1 MQNARLGIGAR
12 LGVGFCVMIVLIVGI
27 TMTYIGNVQ
36 GLNADLAQINDVNAV
51 KQRYAINFR
60 GSVHDRAIAIR
71 DVAMLEPHE
80 RSAAVDEIASLADD
94 YRRSEIALV
103 EKMRESGGGTV
114 LERDIL
120 ERIEQ
125 IQAQTNPLVER
136 IIALQSVG
144 DSDSALATLVQVRPL
159 FVAWLSA
166 INEFIDLQ
174 EAENQR
180 IGSDVRDT
188 TEAFRF
194 VALASLA
201 VAVALALI
209 TAFLVGRSILR
220 PIAGLSSTMGQM
232 SKGEYKL
239 SVPFVNQRDEIGDMA
254 RTVELFRQE
263 LLKSEEAQISQLAEK
278 EDARRKAESEAA
290 RQSRVVRDISAGLS
304 RLAEGN
310 LTTPIASPAHDPF
323 PAEYDALRI
332 AYNDVVE
339 RLAGIVSRIGAV
351 TSSVC
356 AGSNEINAAAQDLSA
371 RAETQAAT
379 LEQSAAA
386 LTELAES
393 VRSTAQRAADAEK
406 ASQNNR
412 SNAENGAQIVRKAVG
427 AMREIEKSSEQ
438 ITRITGVIE
447 DIAFQ
452 TNLLALNAGVEAAR
466 AGEAGRGFAV
476 VASEVRG
483 LAQRASESAREIK
496 SLIEESAV
504 QVKAGS
510 GLVERTGES
519 LEEILMRASEVSEL
533 VADIAGAASEQAAG
547 LAEINTGVNQLDQVT
562 QQNAA
567 VAEETNA
574 AATSLLQ
581 KAEELTQE
589 LSGFRTSDQPNIQS
603 AEVIEMRAPTK
614 QPSVRSTGEKQASMA
629 SSKAVA
635 SKGVWKDF

>member
-1 MQNARLGIGAR
+1 MVI
-12 LGVGFCVMIVLIVGI
+12 LIIAMTV
-27 TMTYIGNVQ
+27 TYIGNVH
-36 GLNADLAQINDVNAV
+36 GLKADLAQINDVNAV

-71 DVAMLEPHE
+71 DVVMLDAGE
-80 RSAAVDEIASLADD
+80 RVAAVNEIASLADD
-94 YRRSEIALV
+94 YSRSETALAQMMH
-103 EKMRESGGGTV
+103 ETGGGTV

-120 ERIEQ
+120 GRIERI
-125 IQAQTNPLVER
+125 QAETNPLVER
-136 IIALQSVG
+136 IIALQSDG
-144 DSDSALATLVQVRPL
+144 DTDAALDTLAQVRPL

-166 INEFIDLQ
+166 INEFIDLH

-180 IGSDVRDT
+180 IGLEVRGT
-188 TEAFRF
+188 TEAFQS

-209 TAFLVGRSILR
+209 TAFLVARSILR
-220 PIAGLSSTMGQM
+220 PVAGLSATMVQM

-239 SVPFVNQRDEIGDMA
+239 SIPFLAQRDEIGDMA
-254 RTVELFRQE
+254 RTVELFRQA
-263 LLKSEEAQISQLAEK
+263 LIKSEEMQISQLAVQE
-278 EDARRKAESEAA
+278 EARKMAESEAA

-304 RLAEGN
+304 RLAEGD
-310 LTTPIASPAHDPF
+310 LTTPIDSPAHDPF
-323 PAEYDALRI
+323 PAEYDALRS
-332 AYNDVVE
+332 AYNEVVA

-351 TSSVC
+351 TTSVR
-356 AGSNEINAAAQDLSA
+356 AGSDEINAAAQDLSA

-386 LTELAES
+386 LNELAES
-393 VRSTAQRAADAEK
+393 VRSTAQRASDAEK

-412 SNAENGAQIVRKAVG
+412 NHAENGAQIVREAVG
-427 AMREIEKSSEQ
+427 AMRGIEKSSEQ
-438 ITRITGVIE
+438 ITRIIGVID
-447 DIAFQ
+447 DISFQ

-496 SLIEESAV
+496 SLIQESAH
-504 QVKAGS
+504 QVEAGS
-510 GLVERTGES
+510 ALVERTGES
-519 LEEILMRASEVSEL
+519 LEEILKRASEVSQL

-574 AATSLLQ
+574 AATSLLR

-589 LSGFRTSDQPNIQS
+589 LSGFRTGGQAVIQF
-603 AEVIEMRAPTK
+603 AEVIDMRAQTK
-614 QPSVRSTGEKQASMA
+614 PPSFRNGRKKQTGGDRTKTEVGM
-629 SSKAVA
+629 
-635 SKGVWKDF
+635 GPWDNF